1 MKNTIHI
8 KNTFKAV
15 DAKEMQKIVT
25 EKIQKLLNQQIRKA
39 G

>member
-1 MKNTIHI
+1 MKNIIHI
-8 KNTFKAV
+8 KNTFRTE
-15 DAKEMQKIVT
+15 DAKTVQKIFT